1 MGVAHGT
8 SGLETTLAPLKLIV
22 VPVLLLSGSCETAA
36 TAQTGPPSRD
46 SPPPEVRFVEVDHG
60 VELEVLDWGGRG
72 RPIVLLAGLGN
83 TAHVFDDFARHL
95 SEFGHVLG
103 VTRRGYGASSRPESG
118 YDTRRLGEDIVAV
131 LGALNLESPIL
142 AGHSLAGQEI
152 SHVASRHPEKIAGAV
167 YLDAAYRYAWYTPT
181 PQENLRDL
189 QDRLGRLDPVLSGP
203 PLQPS
208 DLAAQI
214 ETIMGDALSEFQ
226 RDLDVFLM
234 APDGMPGAPRP
245 GPADLVSVEAYRA
258 WSLRTLGYS
267 FPRAE
272 IRATRD
278 IETDGAVGARSSP
291 PEIGRA
297 IMASSE
303 RFESIDVPALAI
315 YASPH
320 TLGPWAAEF
329 SVDPAVLDAFR
340 RFDRATTE
348 RQASAFERGV
358 PGSRVI
364 LLPDAHHYLF
374 LTHETEVLAA
384 LGDFIARLPE

>member
-1 MGVAHGT
+1 MN
-8 SGLETTLAPLKLIV
+8 SWLEQVMSPGKLV
-22 VPVLLLSGSCETAA
+22 VSVLLLSGLFETTAI
-36 TAQTGPPSRD
+36 AQTRPPPGGPA
-46 SPPPEVRFVEVDHG
+46 PPEVRAVEVEDG
-60 VELEVLDWGGRG
+60 VELEVLDWGGGG

-83 TAHVFDDFARHL
+83 TAHVFDALASRL
-95 SEFGHVLG
+95 TGFGRVLG

-118 YDTRRLGEDIVAV
+118 YEVRRLGEDVVAV
-131 LGALNLESPIL
+131 LDVLEFQSPIL
-142 AGHSLAGQEI
+142 VGHSLAGVEI
-152 SHVASRHPEKIAGAV
+152 SYVASRHPEKIAGAV
-167 YLDAAYRYAWYTPT
+167 YLDAAYRYAWHTPT
-181 PQENLRDL
+181 PHENLRDL
-189 QDRLGRLDPVLSGP
+189 QDRLQRLDPVLSGP

-214 ETIMGDALSEFQ
+214 QTIMGDALGEFQ

-234 APDGMPGAPRP
+234 APDGMPGAPLP
-245 GPADLVSVEAYRA
+245 GPPDLVSVAAYRA

-267 FPRAE
+267 FPEAE
-272 IRATRD
+272 VRATRD
-278 IETDGAVGARSSP
+278 IGADGAVGARSSP

-320 TLGPWAAEF
+320 TLGPWAAES
-329 SVDPAVLDAFR
+329 SVDPSVLEAFR
-340 RFDRATTE
+340 RFDQATTE
-348 RQASAFERGV
+348 RQATAFEQGV
-358 PGSRVI
+358 PDSRVI

>member
-1 MGVAHGT
+1 M
-8 SGLETTLAPLKLIV
+8 LPLKLVV
-22 VPVLLLSGSCETAA
+22 VPVLLLAGSFETIAI
-36 TAQTGPPSRD
+36 AQTSPPRRD
-46 SPPPEVRFVEVDHG
+46 PPPPEVRSVEVDDG
-60 VELEVLDWGGRG
+60 VDLEVLDWGGGG

-83 TAHVFDDFARHL
+83 TAHVFDGLASRL
-95 SEFGHVLG
+95 TGFGRVLG

-118 YDTRRLGEDIVAV
+118 YEVRRLGEDIVA
-131 LGALNLESPIL
+131 LLDALMLESPIL
-142 AGHSLAGQEI
+142 VGHSLAGAEI
-152 SHVASRHPEKIAGAV
+152 SYVASRYPEKIGGAV

-189 QDRLGRLDPVLSGP
+189 QDRLQRLDPVLSGP

-214 ETIMGDALSEFQ
+214 ETIMGDALGEFQ

-234 APDGMPGAPRP
+234 APEGMPGAPQA
-245 GPADLVSVEAYRA
+245 GPPHLVSVEAYRA

-267 FPRAE
+267 FPEAE

-278 IETDGAVGARSSP
+278 IGADGAVGARSSP

-297 IMASSE
+297 IMASSA
-303 RFESIDVPALAI
+303 RFESIGVPALAI

-320 TLGPWAAEF
+320 TLGPWAAES
-329 SVDPAVLDAFR
+329 SVDPSVLEAFR
-340 RFDRATTE
+340 RFDQATTE
-348 RQASAFERGV
+348 RQATAFERGV

-384 LGDFIARLPE
+384 LGHFIAWLPE

>member
-1 MGVAHGT
+1 MPVKLAVGFFVLLWASPGGVA
-8 SGLETTLAPLKLIV
+8 
-22 VPVLLLSGSCETAA
+22 AA
-36 TAQTGPPSRD
+36 QSHPPRQD
-46 SPPPEVRFVEVDHG
+46 PSPPEARFVEVQQD
-60 VELEVLDWGGRG
+60 VALEVLDWGGDG
-72 RPIVLLAGLGN
+72 RAIVLLAGLGN
-83 TAHVFDDFARHL
+83 TAHVFDDFARRL
-95 SEFGHVLG
+95 TGFGHVLG
-103 VTRRGYGASSRPESG
+103 ITRRGYGASNRPESG
-118 YDTRRLGEDIVAV
+118 YEVRRLGEDVVVV
-131 LGALNLESPIL
+131 LDVLKLESPIL

-152 SHVASRHPEKIAGAV
+152 SYVASRHPDKIAGAV

-189 QDRLGRLDPVLSGP
+189 QERIERLEPVLSGP

-234 APDGMPGAPRP
+234 APDGMPGAPQ
-245 GPADLVSVEAYRA
+245 PAPPDLVSVEAYQA
-258 WSLRTLGYS
+258 WSLRTLGYA
-267 FPRAE
+267 FPPAE

-278 IETDGAVGARSSP
+278 IGADGAVGARSSP

-297 IMASSE
+297 IMAGSE

-320 TLGPWAAEF
+320 TLGPWAAE
-329 SVDPAVLDAFR
+329 SSADPSVLDAFR
-340 RFDRATTE
+340 RFDQATTE

>member
-1 MGVAHGT
+1 MSSVKLVVGSGVLLWASLGGVA
-8 SGLETTLAPLKLIV
+8 
-22 VPVLLLSGSCETAA
+22 AA
-36 TAQTGPPSRD
+36 QSRPPPAGP
-46 SPPPEVRFVEVDHG
+46 SPPGVRFVEVQED
-60 VELEVLDWGGRG
+60 VALEVLDWGGAG

-83 TAHVFDDFARHL
+83 TAHVFDDLATRL
-95 SEFGHVLG
+95 TEFGRVLG

-118 YDTRRLGEDIVAV
+118 YEVRRLGEDIVAV
-131 LGALNLESPIL
+131 LDALKLESPIL

-152 SHVASRHPEKIAGAV
+152 SYVASRHPEKIAGAV
-167 YLDAAYRYAWYTPT
+167 YLDAAYRYAWYSPT
-181 PQENLRDL
+181 PQDNLRDL
-189 QDRLGRLDPVLSGP
+189 QDRLARLDPVLSGP

-214 ETIMGDALSEFQ
+214 ETIMGDALGEFQ
-226 RDLDVFLM
+226 QDLDVFLM
-234 APDGMPGAPRP
+234 APEGMPGAPPP
-245 GPADLVSVEAYRA
+245 GPSDLVSVEAYRA

-267 FPRAE
+267 FPPAE
-272 IRATRD
+272 IRATR
-278 IETDGAVGARSSP
+278 EAAADGSVGARSSP

-320 TLGPWAAEF
+320 TLGPWAAES

-340 RFDRATTE
+340 RFDQATTE
-348 RQASAFERGV
+348 RQAQAFERGV

>member
-1 MGVAHGT
+1 MNLR
-8 SGLETTLAPLKLIV
+8 LEQAMSPGKLV
-22 VPVLLLSGSCETAA
+22 VSVLLLSGPFETTAI
-36 TAQTGPPSRD
+36 AQTGPLREDP
-46 SPPPEVRFVEVDHG
+46 PPPEVRAVEVEDG
-60 VELEVLDWGGRG
+60 VDVEVLDWGGGG

-83 TAHVFDDFARHL
+83 TAHVFGDFAPRL
-95 SEFGHVLG
+95 AEFGHVLG

-118 YDTRRLGEDIVAV
+118 YEVRRLGEDVVAV
-131 LGALNLESPIL
+131 LEVLELQSPIL
-142 AGHSLAGQEI
+142 VGHSLAGQEI
-152 SHVASRHPEKIAGAV
+152 SYVASRHPEKIAGAV

-189 QDRLGRLDPVLSGP
+189 QDRLQRLEPVLSGP
-203 PLQPS
+203 PLLPS

-214 ETIMGDALSEFQ
+214 ETIMGDALGEFQ

-234 APDGMPGAPRP
+234 APEGMPGAPQP
-245 GPADLVSVEAYRA
+245 GPPDLVSVEAYQA
-258 WSLRTLGYS
+258 WSLRILGYS
-267 FPRAE
+267 FPPAE

-278 IETDGAVGARSSP
+278 IGADGAVGARSSP

-297 IMASSE
+297 IMASTE

-320 TLGPWAAEF
+320 TLGPWAADF
-329 SVDPAVLDAFR
+329 SVDPTVLDAFR
-340 RFDRATTE
+340 RFDQATTE

-374 LTHETEVLAA
+374 LTHETEVLTA

>member
-1 MGVAHGT
+1 MSSAKLVVGSAVLLWASLGGVAAAQ
-8 SGLETTLAPLKLIV
+8 SRPP
-22 VPVLLLSGSCETAA
+22 PV
-36 TAQTGPPSRD
+36 GPS
-46 SPPPEVRFVEVDHG
+46 PPEVRFVEVQED
-60 VELEVLDWGGRG
+60 VALEVLDWGGGG

-83 TAHVFDDFARHL
+83 TAHVFDDFASRL
-95 SEFGHVLG
+95 TEFGHVLG

-118 YDTRRLGEDIVAV
+118 YEVRRLGEDIAAV
-131 LGALNLESPIL
+131 LDVLKLESPIL
-142 AGHSLAGQEI
+142 VGHSLAGQEI
-152 SHVASRHPEKIAGAV
+152 SYVASRHPEKIAGAV

-245 GPADLVSVEAYRA
+245 GPPDLVSVAAYRA
-258 WSLRTLGYS
+258 WSLRTHGYS
-267 FPRAE
+267 FPESE

-278 IETDGAVGARSSP
+278 IEADGVVGARTSP

-303 RFESIDVPALAI
+303 RFTTIGVPALAV

-320 TLGPWAAEF
+320 TLGPWTAN
-329 SVDPAVLDAFR
+329 SPVDPMVLDAFR
-340 RFDRATTE
+340 RFDQATTE
-348 RQASAFERGV
+348 RQAQAFERGV
-358 PGSRVI
+358 PRSRVI

-374 LTHETEVLAA
+374 LTEETEVLSA
-384 LGDFIARLPE
+384 LREFIAGLPE

>member
-1 MGVAHGT
+1 MSPVKLVVCSGIFLCKSLGGVA
-8 SGLETTLAPLKLIV
+8 
-22 VPVLLLSGSCETAA
+22 AA
-36 TAQTGPPSRD
+36 QSLPPRQDPS
-46 SPPPEVRFVEVDHG
+46 PPEVRFVEVQQG
-60 VELEVLDWGGRG
+60 VALEILDWGGGG

-83 TAHVFDDFARHL
+83 TAHVFDDFAPRL
-95 SEFGHVLG
+95 TEFGHVLG

-118 YDTRRLGEDIVAV
+118 YEVRRLGEDVA
-131 LGALNLESPIL
+131 ALLDALKLESPIL
-142 AGHSLAGQEI
+142 VGHSLAGQEI
-152 SHVASRHPEKIAGAV
+152 SHLASRYPEKIGGAV
-167 YLDAAYRYAWYTPT
+167 YLDAAYRYAWHTPT

-189 QDRLGRLDPVLSGP
+189 LGRLQRLDPILSGP

-234 APDGMPGAPRP
+234 APEGMPGAPQP
-245 GPADLVSVEAYRA
+245 GPPDLVSVEAYQA

-267 FPRAE
+267 FPPAE

-278 IETDGAVGARSSP
+278 IGADGAVGARSSP

-320 TLGPWAAEF
+320 TLGPWAADS
-329 SVDPAVLDAFR
+329 SVDPTVLDAFR
-340 RFDRATTE
+340 RFDQATTE
-348 RQASAFERGV
+348 RQASAFEQGV
-358 PGSRVI
+358 PGSRVM

-374 LTHETEVLAA
+374 LTHEPEVLRA